1 MSPSSISPS
10 SISLSSLTRRKMLQG
25 SLATSLAAPFVLQSG
40 LSRAATTDIK
50 FTLSA
55 PFDGS
60 NAAFFLGESRGW
72 YREAGL
78 NCQFDSSGGSGEAVS
93 RVGSGVYDLGVG
105 DINGIMEF
113 NAKNPAAAIRCVYM
127 LYYRSPLSAATLTKT
142 GITKAGDLSGRKI
155 GAAATDGAY
164 RLFSTFSK
172 AANIDAASIAWNM
185 VGLQLREAVLARGD
199 VEAILGFD
207 STMYFGLVK
216 AGIKPADIRFIYYS
230 DAGLDLYGNGIIVS
244 QKMRTTNPD
253 AVKRFVEVTAR
264 AWQAAAADPKAA
276 IAALKA
282 QVPLINAELEE
293 EKLRWLIKNQL
304 TTAES
309 SADGLGGVRAERLNA
324 SLASVASGFGLP
336 TVLKPEDVFDASFM
350 PAAALRKLPA

>member
-1 MSPSSISPS
+1 
-10 SISLSSLTRRKMLQG
+10 MLQG
-25 SLATSLAAPFVLQSG
+25 SLAAGLAAPFVLRSG
-40 LSRAATTDIK
+40 ASRAATTDIK
-50 FTLSA
+50 FSLSA

-78 NCQFDSSGGSGEAVS
+78 NCQFDASGGSGEAVS

-105 DINGIMEF
+105 DINAMMEF
-113 NAKNPAAAIRCVYM
+113 NVKNAASAIRCVYM

-142 GITKAGDLSGRKI
+142 GIAKAADLAGRKI

-164 RLFSTFSK
+164 RLFSPFAK
-172 AANIDAASIAWNM
+172 AAGIDAGSIAWNM

-207 STMYFGLVK
+207 STMYFGLTK
-216 AGIKPADIRFIYYS
+216 AGIKPDDMRFIYYS
-230 DAGLDLYGNGIIVS
+230 DAGLDLYGNGILVS
-244 QKMRTTNPD
+244 QKMRSTNPD

-276 IAALKA
+276 IAALKSH
-282 QVPLINAELEE
+282 VPLINAELEE

-304 TTAES
+304 TTNES
-309 SADGLGGVRAERLNA
+309 SADGLGGVRAERLA
-324 SLASVASGFGLP
+324 SSLASVAAGYGLTSVP
-336 TVLKPEDVFDASFM
+336 KPDEVFDAGFM
-350 PAAALRKLPA
+350 PAAAVRKLPA